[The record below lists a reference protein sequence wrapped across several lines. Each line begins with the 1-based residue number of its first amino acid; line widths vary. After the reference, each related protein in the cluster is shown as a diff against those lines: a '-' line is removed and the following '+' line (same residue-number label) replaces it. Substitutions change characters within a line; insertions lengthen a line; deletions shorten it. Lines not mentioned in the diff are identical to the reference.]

1 MISMEAYKKALGAEA
16 NNLSDQQ
23 IEDLKIRQE
32 KLADM
37 LFDSMFFSKTTTNS
51 VNGPKSPGE
60 GK

>member
-1 MISMEAYKKALGAEA
+1 MISMEVYKKALGEEA
-16 NNLSDQQ
+16 NGLSDQQ

-37 LFDSMFFSKTTTNS
+37 LFDSIFFSKTATNS
-51 VNGPKSPGE
+51 VNSPKITDE